1 MRRKDHRAAVWDL
14 VKLLDE
20 DRAQASQPLDDEAV
34 VNDFMADID
43 RRAEP
48 LDRQLDDLDGAIDA
62 CAKSARRSNQQVQFR
77 LGKAHRGRC
86 KASLAAMLGASYERA
101 RTNDP
106 ASKKELAIVKRRLT
120 ALALVLL
127 ATACSREGQI
137 TEGGIFI
144 TRSVCPQVAI
154 PAATGDIT
162 LFSPPNRTDAAALD
176 VSAAITNLRTT
187 CDDSGANVV
196 STVTFDVVATR
207 RDAGE
212 ARTVVLPYFSVAM
225 RGGSE
230 VVAKRL
236 GNIGLNFAA
245 GSIRAQTSGQA
256 TVQVSRAAAT
266 LPADIRKELTRE
278 RKAKDLDAAVDP
290 LSKPEIRD
298 AVARATFEHL
308 VGFQLTQEQLRYN
321 ATR

>member
-1 MRRKDHRAAVWDL
+1 MNGPAPMT
-14 VKLLDE
+14 
-20 DRAQASQPLDDEAV
+20 Q
-34 VNDFMADID
+34 
-43 RRAEP
+43 
-48 LDRQLDDLDGAIDA
+48 
-62 CAKSARRSNQQVQFR
+62 
-77 LGKAHRGRC
+77 
-86 KASLAAMLGASYERA
+86 
-101 RTNDP
+101 
-106 ASKKELAIVKRRLT
+106 ASKKELAIVKRPLT

-176 VSAAITNLRTT
+176 VSAAITNLRTS

-245 GSIRAQTSGQA
+245 GSVRAQTSGQA

-266 LPADIRKELTRE
+266 LPADVRKVLTRE

>member
-1 MRRKDHRAAVWDL
+1 M
-14 VKLLDE
+14 
-20 DRAQASQPLDDEAV
+20 
-34 VNDFMADID
+34 
-43 RRAEP
+43 
-48 LDRQLDDLDGAIDA
+48 
-62 CAKSARRSNQQVQFR
+62 
-77 LGKAHRGRC
+77 
-86 KASLAAMLGASYERA
+86 
-101 RTNDP
+101 
-106 ASKKELAIVKRRLT
+106 KRRLT

-127 ATACSREGQI
+127 ATACSREGQM
-137 TEGGIFI
+137 TPGGIYI
-144 TRSVCPQVAI
+144 TRSVCPQVGI

-176 VSAAITNLRTT
+176 VSAAITNVR
-187 CDDSGANVV
+187 ANCNDTGPNIV

-207 RDAGE
+207 RDAAE
-212 ARTVVLPYFSVAM
+212 ARSVVLPYFSVAM
-225 RGGSE
+225 QGGTA

-236 GNIGLNFAA
+236 GNIGLNFPA

-266 LPADIRKELTRE
+266 LPADVRKELTRE
-278 RKAKDLDAAVDP
+278 RKANDPDAAVDP

-308 VGFQLTQEQLRYN
+308 IGFQLTQDQLRYN